1 MLWGHGV
8 TVLTLGLSRLKQ
20 PIVACVCECV
30 FGLCLGKFGGM
41 YQAKERPSSD
51 TKYDV
56 YFWEQSK
63 QAKSDC
69 KENKRMESSLKT
81 PKLKLE
87 LLGG

>member
-1 MLWGHGV
+1 MGARGDRASSRIV
-8 TVLTLGLSRLKQ
+8 TAKTTG
-20 PIVACVCECV
+20 C
-30 FGLCLGKFGGM
+30 GLCLRMCFWLVFGEVWGM

-69 KENKRMESSLKT
+69 KENKWMESSLKT
-81 PKLKLE
+81 PKLELE